1 MFPSNLLSTTHIVP
15 LFPALS
21 AVMQNNFSEISY
33 SSRISNTF
41 SARTSP

>member
-1 MFPSNLLSTTHIVP
+1 MVP

-41 SARTSP
+41 LARILP